1 MLRLI
6 ITLPFL
12 ILLVVFVLF
21 NETPQAMLLPGYSW
35 QSSPG
40 VVTLIS
46 AVLFFLL
53 GALMVWF
60 SELRQRRRARRA
72 EQQVRALEIQITEL
86 RGQLAQSVAQNVAHD
101 VAHNGAATYQGS
113 VHPGG
118 TTIVPAGLPP
128 ASY

>member
-40 VVTLIS
+40 VVTLIA

-60 SELRQRRRARRA
+60 AELRQRRRARRA
-72 EQQVRALEIQITEL
+72 EQQVRALETQIAEL
-86 RGQLAQSVAQNVAHD
+86 RGQLAQSVAQNVAN
-101 VAHNGAATYQGS
+101 NGVTTYQGTG
-113 VHPGG
+113 HPAG
-118 TTIVPAGLPP
+118 TTIVPASLPP